1 MPKFIKL
8 TGPDGT
14 VGYVNIDKIVSFAIH
29 EHGHTEILISEF
41 DDVAPIKETPEE
53 ILKLIAECED

>member
-8 TGPDGT
+8 TSPDNT
-14 VGYVNIDKIVSFAIH
+14 VGYVNIEKIISFTI
-29 EHGHTEILISEF
+29 EGDHTDILISEF
-41 DDVAPIKETPEE
+41 DNIASVKETPEE

>member
-8 TGPDGT
+8 TSLDNT
-14 VGYVNIDKIVSFAIH
+14 VGYVNIEKIISFAI
-29 EHGHTEILISEF
+29 EGDHTDILILEF
-41 DDVAPIKETPEE
+41 DNIASVKETPEE